1 MPPKEKGDKGDKGKG
16 GDKGGD
22 KPKEA
27 KAEPK
32 KDGGGK
38 GGDGGDKGKKGD
50 KGDKGGD
57 KGKAEPKK
65 DEKKGDAKKP
75 ETKAEPKAPAKTAPK
90 AAAAASTTPAPK
102 AAPKAAAAAATT
114 AEPKKDTKE
123 KPKASTAAAKKP
135 IVEETGGKEK
145 SLVMRQI
152 KIAKLVVNCC
162 VGESGDRLTRA
173 SRVLKELTEQ
183 EPVFSEARLTVRTF
197 GIRRNEKIACHV
209 TVRGKKAE
217 EILEKGLQ
225 VKEYELK
232 DSCFS
237 YSGNFGFG
245 IDEHIDLGLKY
256 DPSIGIYGMDF
267 YIVLTRP
274 GFRVAKKKRGYGRIG
289 NKHKITKE
297 AAQAWFRQRFG
308 GTVRAGE

>member
-1 MPPKEKGDKGDKGKG
+1 MPPKEKAEKGAEKAEKAEKGGKGGKGKG
-16 GDKGGD
+16 GDDAKA
-22 KPKEA
+22 EA
-27 KAEPK
+27 KAETK
-32 KDGGGK
+32 GKGGK
-38 GGDGGDKGKKGD
+38 GGDAGGDAPKKE
-50 KGDKGGD
+50 
-57 KGKAEPKK
+57 KAEKQ
-65 DEKKGDAKKP
+65 
-75 ETKAEPKAPAKTAPK
+75 PK
-90 AAAAASTTPAPK
+90 AAAAAPK
-102 AAPKAAAAAATT
+102 AESKKEDKPKAAAAAVVAK
-114 AEPKKDTKE
+114 EEKKE
-123 KPKASTAAAKKP
+123 KPKAAPKVDSKTESPKAVVVAVPKPVSAGKPKP
-135 IVEETGGKEK
+135 IVEEGGKET
-145 SLVMRQI
+145 SLIMRQI

-173 SRVLKELTEQ
+173 SRVLKELTDQ

-217 EILEKGLQ
+217 DILDKGLQ

-237 YSGNFGFG
+237 HQGHFGFG

-256 DPSIGIYGMDF
+256 DPAIGIYGMDF

-274 GFRVAKKKRGYGRIG
+274 GFRVAKKKRSNGKIG

-308 GTVRAGE
+308 GTVRTGE